1 MGNKNNKET
10 PMTMHRYIRVVSFA
24 ALLIIVPAGILV
36 A

>member
-1 MGNKNNKET
+1 MGTKNNKEP
-10 PMTMHRYIRVVSFA
+10 PMTMHRCIRVVSLA

>member
-1 MGNKNNKET
+1 MGNKNNQEA
-10 PMTMHRYIRVVSFA
+10 PMIVHRYIRVVSFA